1 MKFESITFTTKDI
14 AMVIGAILSAFTF
27 YIKIDSR
34 LNQFEIKME
43 KIISENKINDVRLN
57 ARIDALKTADNT
69 QRVKNKDYFAVIPNT
84 RLEVKKKKLFN
95 YKLI

>member
-34 LNQFEIKME
+34 LNQFELKME
-43 KIISENKINDVRLN
+43 KIISENNINDVKIN

-69 QRVKNKDYFAVIPNT
+69 HHVKNKDYFAVIPNT

>member
-43 KIISENKINDVRLN
+43 KIISENNINDVRLN
-57 ARIDALKTADNT
+57 ARIDALKTTDNT
-69 QRVKNKDYFAVIPNT
+69 QKVKNKEYFAIMPNT
-84 RLEVKKKKLFN
+84 KLELEEEET
-95 YKLI
+95 I

>member
-1 MKFESITFTTKDI
+1 MKFEAITFTTKDVV
-14 AMVIGAILSAFTF
+14 MVIGGVVSAFTF
-27 YIKIDSR
+27 YLKIDYR
-34 LNQFEIKME
+34 LNEFELNMQ
-43 KIISENKINDVRLN
+43 KIITQYEVNDVKVN

-69 QRVKNKDYFAVIPNT
+69 KYVGNKEYFAVIPNT

>member
-1 MKFESITFTTKDI
+1 MKFEAITFTTKDI
-14 AMVIGAILSAFTF
+14 AMVMGAIFSAFTF
-27 YIKIDSR
+27 YLKIDSR

-43 KIISENKINDVRLN
+43 KIISENNINDVKIN
-57 ARIDALKTADNT
+57 ARIDALKTSDNT
-69 QRVKNKDYFAVIPNT
+69 QRVKNREYFAVIPDT